1 MFRLVVFAPHTAR
14 HRWRNPRTRP
24 MTLLHDGPLTRR
36 LSTDTPHV
44 EILRFKETPTAFNAE
59 RRAVFAG
66 KAELSNRIASMV
78 FRFLEERGVASYYLD
93 TVNKSD
99 MRVRALTAFPVELLG
114 RNVVAGSLS
123 RRLGLPE
130 GTRLARPITEVYYQN
145 EELGDPLLTDEHIAA
160 LKLLSPAE
168 LAEQRR
174 LALLANT
181 ALKELWDRAGL
192 TLVDVSLRFGVS
204 VDGQVLLGGALTPDT
219 MTIWEPTGDHSG
231 AESFRRAQ
239 GDLIDSYQSLYDRL
253 IDAWPSLKLDELVD
267 PPA

>member
-1 MFRLVVFAPHTAR
+1 
-14 HRWRNPRTRP
+14 
-24 MTLLHDGPLTRR
+24 MTLLHDGSVTRR

-78 FRFLEERGVASYYLD
+78 FRFLEDRGVASYYLD

-99 MRVRALTAFPVELLG
+99 MRVRALTSFPVELLC
-114 RNVVAGSLS
+114 RNIAAGSLS
-123 RRLGLPE
+123 RRLGLPD

-145 EELGDPLLTDEHIAA
+145 EALGDPLLTDEHIAA
-160 LKLLSPAE
+160 LKLLRPAE

-174 LALLANT
+174 LALLTNT
-181 ALKELWDRAGL
+181 ALSELWDRAGL
-192 TLVDVSLRFGVS
+192 TLVDVTLHFGVS
-204 VDGQVLLGGALTPDT
+204 VDGQVLLSGALTPDT
-219 MTIWEPTGDHSG
+219 MTVWEPAGHHHG
-231 AESFRRAQ
+231 AETFRRVH
-239 GDLIDSYQSLYDRL
+239 GDLIDSYQELYDRL
-253 IDAWPSLKLDELVD
+253 VDAWPSLKLDDLVD